1 MNSPSHTISFLIS
14 QKGKKMLN
22 IDNFIFKW
30 NRTTERKKY
39 YRCLDPQCTV
49 TVHTD
54 LNDIVLNIKD
64 DHCHPP
70 EPEEVQIRTFKQAV
84 KTRAINESTPI
95 PQIYDEEA
103 ARINLSTLSIAAL
116 PSQREMS
123 K

>member
-1 MNSPSHTISFLIS
+1 MMNTSNTISFLIS

-22 IDNFIFKW
+22 IDNIILKL
-30 NRTTERKKY
+30 NRTTEKKKY
-39 YRCLDPQCTV
+39 YRCLDPQCTM

-54 LNDIVLNIKD
+54 HNDIILNIKG
-64 DHCHPP
+64 DHYHPS
-70 EPEEVQIRTFKQAV
+70 EPEEVQIRMFKQAV

-103 ARINLSTLSIAAL
+103 ARINLSTLSIAAV

-123 K
+123 